1 MLPSPHPEDQAPG
14 NPIQTMK
21 PLNAHMSRNIG
32 EIGRRVIKGANHVLI
47 LNGFAGSILIRMVRR
62 RRAGRVLVRRA
73 IIEQIYFTAV
83 EALPVLIPVALM
95 IGSVLIIQLAK
106 VAGQYDLGRTVVVII
121 VRETGPF
128 LTALLVILRSA
139 TAVTIETS
147 YMKILHELEAL
158 EMAGIDPLRAIYLPR
173 LAGIT
178 TAMLGLFVVF
188 DLVSIL
194 GGYAVVWAVT
204 YIPMNDFLSQ
214 IGKAV
219 TTLDILASLFKAVCF
234 GAIITVN
241 SLYRGLESK
250 RQITEIPRATSQ
262 AAMESFLYCLGANI
276 SISLVFYL

>member
-1 MLPSPHPEDQAPG
+1 MNLYVP
-14 NPIQTMK
+14 
-21 PLNAHMSRNIG
+21 NIGRYAG
-32 EIGRRVIKGANHVLI
+32 EIGRWVIKGAAHVVNLH
-47 LNGFAGSILIRMVRR
+47 GFAGSILIRMVRR
-62 RRAGRVLVRRA
+62 RRSGRVLVRRA
-73 IIEQIYFTAV
+73 IVEQIYFTAV
-83 EALPVLIPVALM
+83 QALPVLIPVALM

-147 YMKILHELEAL
+147 YMKVLHELEAL

-178 TAMLGLFVVF
+178 AAMLGLFVVF

-194 GGYAVVWAVT
+194 GGYAVVWAIT

-219 TTLDILASLFKAVCF
+219 TTLDILASLLKAVCF

-250 RQITEIPRATSQ
+250 REITEIPRATSQ
-262 AAMESFLYCLGANI
+262 AAMESFLYCLAANI
-276 SISLVFYL
+276 VISAVFYL

>member
-1 MLPSPHPEDQAPG
+1 
-14 NPIQTMK
+14 
-21 PLNAHMSRNIG
+21 MSQLLGNIG
-32 EIGRRVIKGANHVLI
+32 RLVIQGMDHVIMLH
-47 LNGFAGSILIRMVRR
+47 GFAGSILIRMVQR

-83 EALPVLIPVALM
+83 QALPVLIPVALM
-95 IGSVLIIQLAK
+95 IGTALIIQLAK
-106 VAGQYDLGRTVVVII
+106 VAGQYDLGRTVVILI

-147 YMKILHELEAL
+147 YMKVLHEFEAL
-158 EMAGIDPLRAIYLPR
+158 EMAGIDPLRAICLPR

-194 GGYAVVWAVT
+194 GGYMTVWAVT
-204 YIPMNDFLSQ
+204 HIPMSDFLSQ
-214 IGKAV
+214 IGKAI
-219 TTLDILASLFKAVCF
+219 TLHDIAASLLKAIFF

-262 AAMESFLYCLGANI
+262 AAMESFLYCLAANI
-276 SISLVFYL
+276 AISVAFYL

>member
-1 MLPSPHPEDQAPG
+1 
-14 NPIQTMK
+14 MK
-21 PLNAHMSRNIG
+21 RLTAYMGRCAG
-32 EIGRRVIKGANHVLI
+32 RVGRRVIESVAHTLT
-47 LNGFAGSILIRMVRR
+47 LHAFAGSILIHMVRR

-83 EALPVLIPVALM
+83 QALPVLIPVALM

-147 YMKILHELEAL
+147 YMKVLHELEAL
-158 EMAGIDPLRAIYLPR
+158 EMAGIDPLRAICLPR

-178 TAMLGLFVVF
+178 AALLGLFVVF

-194 GGYAVVWAVT
+194 GGYGVVWAVT
-204 YIPMNDFLSQ
+204 YIPMHEFLSQ

-219 TTLDILASLFKAVCF
+219 TTLDILASLLKAVCF

-262 AAMESFLYCLGANI
+262 AAMESFLYCLAANI
-276 SISLVFYL
+276 AISVLFYL

>member
-1 MLPSPHPEDQAPG
+1 M
-14 NPIQTMK
+14 
-21 PLNAHMSRNIG
+21 
-32 EIGRRVIKGANHVLI
+32 IGRWVINGVAHVVTLH
-47 LNGFAGSILIRMVRR
+47 GFAGSILIRMVRR
-62 RRAGRVLVRRA
+62 RRVGRVLVRRA
-73 IIEQIYFTAV
+73 IVEQIYFTAV
-83 EALPVLIPVALM
+83 QALPVLIPVALM

-106 VAGQYDLGRTVVVII
+106 VSGQYDLGRTVVVII

-147 YMKILHELEAL
+147 YMKVLHELEAL
-158 EMAGIDPLRAIYLPR
+158 ELAGIDPLRAIYLPR

-178 TAMLGLFVVF
+178 AAMLGLFVVF

-194 GGYAVVWAVT
+194 GGYAVVWAIT

-219 TTLDILASLFKAVCF
+219 TTLDIVASLLKALCF

-262 AAMESFLYCLGANI
+262 AAMESFLYCLAANI
-276 SISLVFYL
+276 VISAVFYL

>member
-1 MLPSPHPEDQAPG
+1 MYQLFGKIGHHVIRG
-14 NPIQTMK
+14 V
-21 PLNAHMSRNIG
+21 AHIVNL
-32 EIGRRVIKGANHVLI
+32 H
-47 LNGFAGSILIRMVRR
+47 GFAGSILIRMVRR
-62 RRAGRVLVRRA
+62 RRSGRVLVRRA

-83 EALPVLIPVALM
+83 QALPVLIPVALM
-95 IGSVLIIQLAK
+95 TGSVLIIQLAK
-106 VAGQYDLGRTVVVII
+106 VAGQYDLGRTVVIII

-147 YMKILHELEAL
+147 YMKVLHELEAL

-178 TAMLGLFVVF
+178 SAMLGLFVIF

-194 GGYAVVWAVT
+194 GGYMVVWAVT
-204 YIPMNDFLSQ
+204 YVPMNEFLSQ
-214 IGKAV
+214 IGKAI
-219 TTLDILASLFKAVCF
+219 TIKDIGASLLKAVCF
-234 GAIITVN
+234 AAIITVN

-262 AAMESFLYCLGANI
+262 AAMESFLYCLAANI
-276 SISLVFYL
+276 AISVAFYL

>member
-1 MLPSPHPEDQAPG
+1 MVQLFG
-14 NPIQTMK
+14 K
-21 PLNAHMSRNIG
+21 
-32 EIGRRVIKGANHVLI
+32 IGRHLIRRLDYVVL
-47 LNGFAGSILIRMVRR
+47 LHGFAGSILIRMVRR
-62 RRAGRVLVRRA
+62 RREGRVLVRRA
-73 IIEQIYFTAV
+73 IVEQIYFTAV
-83 EALPVLIPVALM
+83 QALPVLIPVALM

-106 VAGQYDLGRTVVVII
+106 VAGQYDLGRIVVIII

-147 YMKILHELEAL
+147 YMKVLHEFEAL

-178 TAMLGLFVVF
+178 SAMLGLFVVF

-194 GGYAVVWAVT
+194 GGYMVVWAIT
-204 YIPMNDFLSQ
+204 YVPMNEFLGQ

-219 TTLDILASLFKAVCF
+219 TIKDIGASLLKAICF
-234 GAIITVN
+234 AAIITVN

-250 RQITEIPRATSQ
+250 REITEIPRATSQ
-262 AAMESFLYCLGANI
+262 AAMESFLFCLAANI
-276 SISLVFYL
+276 AISVAFYL

>member
-1 MLPSPHPEDQAPG
+1 MNQLFGH
-14 NPIQTMK
+14 
-21 PLNAHMSRNIG
+21 
-32 EIGRRVIKGANHVLI
+32 IGRHAIQRVDHI
-47 LNGFAGSILIRMVRR
+47 LDLFGFAGSILIRMVRR
-62 RRAGRVLVRRA
+62 RRSGRVLVRRA
-73 IIEQIYFTAV
+73 IVEQIYFTAV
-83 EALPVLIPVALM
+83 QALPVLIPVALM

-106 VAGQYDLGRTVVVII
+106 VAGQYDLGRTVVIII

-147 YMKILHELEAL
+147 YMKVLHELEAL

-178 TAMLGLFVVF
+178 SAMLGLFVVF

-194 GGYAVVWAVT
+194 GGYMIVWAVT
-204 YIPMNDFLSQ
+204 YIPMTDFLSQ
-214 IGKAV
+214 IGKAITMKDV
-219 TTLDILASLFKAVCF
+219 AASLIKAVSF
-234 GAIITVN
+234 AGIITVN

-262 AAMESFLYCLGANI
+262 AAMESFLFCLAANI
-276 SISLVFYL
+276 AISVAFYL